1 MASEKLYRNTLS
13 KHDNED
19 DNCNVKKRKKKNVGL
34 MTTALNGV
42 HYAF

>member
-1 MASEKLYRNTLS
+1 MVGSLS

-19 DNCNVKKRKKKNVGL
+19 DNCNVKKKKQAKNVSL